1 MISIKN
7 KERERCN
14 VRLVDIGGIVHYET
28 EMDPQSSMDLDLAAF
43 STGIYFLVFC
53 TQHTSFIQEL
63 IKY

>member
-7 KERERCN
+7 KEKEQCN
-14 VRLVDIGGIVHYET
+14 VRLVDIGGMVHYET
-28 EMDPQSSMDLDLAAF
+28 NMDPHTSMDLDLATF